1 MNWSNSLTLDPSG
14 EVFYVKLANT
24 ETLGEFSSQ
33 ISASTSLT
41 TAYADVQGTV
51 REMMGDVNLDGTVDV
66 SDVTAVISY
75 VLGGHPSPFSE
86 YAANINGD
94 QIIDISDVTA
104 VIAIVLNTNTSKV
117 MTWNAVPADGGIL
130 VNNPLGDNL
139 EIYDLD
145 ANCVA
150 MVDKTS
156 ASTIKLPAGVYLV
169 TSDTISRK
177 VVVK

>member
-33 ISASTSLT
+33 ISASTSLA

-75 VLGGHPSPFSE
+75 VLG
-86 YAANINGD
+86 
-94 QIIDISDVTA
+94 DISDVTA